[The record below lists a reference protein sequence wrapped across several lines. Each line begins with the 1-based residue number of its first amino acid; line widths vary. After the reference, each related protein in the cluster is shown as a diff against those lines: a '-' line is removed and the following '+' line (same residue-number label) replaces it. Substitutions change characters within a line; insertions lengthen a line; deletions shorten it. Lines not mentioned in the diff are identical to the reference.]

1 MYKIKV
7 FDEKPFADMLEAT
20 KGSHR
25 CLFIPAVGPIRTVY
39 PQQKKGTQCL
49 IEHHQALVDGH
60 IEVVGFPNFDM
71 YCNEDGRN
79 HNLPLNFRA
88 SKLFLSRF
96 TEDDMKAHP
105 FNLGIVGDVYITGGV
120 DAHGWAKHLSP
131 KAQEEVLHII
141 NNAKELDVFK
151 HDRSF
156 ESMKAVF
163 EGYKKGFD
171 PKFWWFAV

>member
-1 MYKIKV
+1 MYKIKL
-7 FDEKPFADMLEAT
+7 FHEKPFADMLEAT

-39 PQQKKGTQCL
+39 PQQRKGSQCL
-49 IEHHQALVDGH
+49 IKHHQALVDGH
-60 IEVVGFPNFDM
+60 LEALGFDKFDM

-79 HNLPLNFRA
+79 YNLPLNFRA
-88 SKLFLSRF
+88 SKLFLTRF
-96 TEDDMKAHP
+96 TDDDMKAHP

-120 DAHGWAKHLSP
+120 DSEGWSKHLTHDT
-131 KAQEEVLHII
+131 QEEILNII
-141 NNAKELDVFK
+141 MKVKDLNAFK
-151 HDRSF
+151 YDRGF
-156 ESMKAVF
+156 NSMKEVF